1 MAQIVVIGSVARD
14 EVVRLAEPLCAGAH
28 LNGSATGSRL
38 GGGGANTAVAL
49 AAAGHQVTLL
59 AAIGEDAE
67 GSASLAEL
75 AGAGVC
81 TAGIVRLA
89 RPTTRSLI
97 LLDPAGERTVVNIT
111 RCEEAA
117 PPSRLLDVPAEATY
131 VRSRR
136 PDLAALLTAKAA
148 TSLVVAHM
156 PPVETGS
163 RPAHVLLASA
173 SDLPASAASD
183 ALVLGRAVAG
193 ALLRWVVIT
202 DGAAGAR
209 AVSEADA
216 LIAPAA
222 RVEPLDTTGAGD
234 AFAAGLVHALVS
246 GRSMAAALD
255 LAVRFGTEATLW
267 ARSGLPAEAVQRVLA
282 Q

>member
-1 MAQIVVIGSVARD
+1 M
-14 EVVRLAEPLCAGAH
+14 VRLAEPLCAGAH
-28 LNGSATGSRL
+28 LNGSAAGSRL
-38 GGGGANTAVAL
+38 GGGGANAALAL

-67 GSASLAEL
+67 GATSLAEL
-75 AGAGVC
+75 ASAGVC

-97 LLDPAGERTVVNIT
+97 LLDPAGERTVVNVT
-111 RCEEAA
+111 RCEEPA
-117 PPSRLLDVPAEATY
+117 PPYRLLDLPAEAVY

-136 PDLAALLTAKAA
+136 ADLAALLAAKAA

-156 PPVETGS
+156 PPVEPAS
-163 RPAHVLLASA
+163 RPAHVLVASA

-183 ALVLGRAVAG
+183 PLALGRTVAG
-193 ALLRWVVIT
+193 TLLRWVVIT

-209 AVSEADA
+209 AVSETGA
-216 LIAPAA
+216 LNALAA

-246 GRSMAAALD
+246 GQSMAAALD
-255 LAVRFGTEATLW
+255 TGVRFGTEATLW
-267 ARSGLPAEAVQRVLA
+267 ARSGLPAEAVQRLLA
-282 Q
+282 R